1 MASPL
6 KCVTGKTWAQ
16 AKVRKMEL
24 SFWEKKCNQCRI
36 SFCTK
41 SRVEEPHSEETYS
54 LKCET
59 RELCG
64 LCVIARKGG
73 ETQEGQGAR
82 LRDLN
87 KICCELWTGPFPPG
101 RVGVQHRKVHFI
113 CEGFLTRRLLKWFT
127 VGLRHRRA
135 ISTTMQH
142 KLESGRIP
150 LQTDR
155 ISTQEERIPLQ
166 KIRISTLQS
175 FFHLESCIPF
185 GQDSSLSLYM
195 VLYISSRP
203 TFNI

>member
-24 SFWEKKCNQCRI
+24 SFWEKKCNQCGI

-64 LCVIARKGG
+64 LRVIARKGG
-73 ETQEGQGAR
+73 ETREGQGAR

-127 VGLRHRRA
+127 VGLRH
-135 ISTTMQH
+135 SHGPYQLPCNTNW
-142 KLESGRIP
+142 RIP
-150 LQTDR
+150 LETDR
-155 ISTQEERIPLQ
+155 ISTLKEKGFLCKRIGFP
-166 KIRISTLQS
+166 
-175 FFHLESCIPF
+175 H
-185 GQDSSLSLYM
+185 
-195 VLYISSRP
+195 
-203 TFNI
+203 